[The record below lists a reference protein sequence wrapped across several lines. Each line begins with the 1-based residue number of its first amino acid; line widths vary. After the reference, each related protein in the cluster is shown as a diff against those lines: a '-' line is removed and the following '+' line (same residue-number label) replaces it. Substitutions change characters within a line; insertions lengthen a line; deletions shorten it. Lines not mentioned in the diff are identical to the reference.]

1 MIARWFSAT
10 GRARLGALIALILAG
25 GGCTRMPLTA
35 PSKSTIQLSAAPTV
49 PLNGSVD
56 VVATVIEGSGTPVQ
70 DGTLVSFTATLG
82 HVEPPETRTEHG
94 TVTVKFVAGTQSGMA
109 TVTALSGAATG
120 PSTGTGTDTTAPLGA
135 SVNIKVGGAAAKTV
149 TLRADPA
156 TVPNTGGT
164 VTLTALVLDENGGA
178 LSGVPVAFSASAGH
192 LQSSIVN
199 TNTSGEAST
208 TLTTTGAAKVTA
220 TAGAVTSDPLDITV
234 AALPTITLSA
244 SPSPAT
250 AGQPVSIS
258 VGVDAT
264 NASNPVR
271 SVRIEFGD
279 GDFEDLGAVAGTT
292 SVSHVYSNDGAYTVK
307 VTVTD
312 AAGQQA
318 TQALG
323 VIVQPHAPV
332 TVTLAL
338 TPSPANV
345 NDVVTFTAAVT
356 VGAGVSADRFD
367 WVFGDG
373 TTRTTT
379 GASTTKIYTAS
390 GIFHTKVTV
399 HASDGSTG
407 VGAADI
413 QINP

>member
-35 PSKSTIQLSAAPTV
+35 PTKSTIQLSAAPTV

-323 VIVQPHAPV
+323 VTVQPHAPV

-356 VGAGVSADRFD
+356 VGAGVTADRFD

>member
-292 SVSHVYSNDGAYTVK
+292 SVSHVYNNDGGYTVK

-318 TQALG
+318 SQVLG
-323 VIVQPHAPV
+323 VTVQPHAPV

-356 VGAGVSADRFD
+356 VGAGVTADRFD

>member
-1 MIARWFSAT
+1 MIARWLSA
-10 GRARLGALIALILAG
+10 GSRVRVAALAVLVMAG
-25 GGCTRMPLTA
+25 GACDKMPLTA
-35 PSKSTIQLSAAPTV
+35 PTESTIQISAAPTV

-70 DGTLVSFTATLG
+70 NGTLVSFTATLG
-82 HVEPPETRTEHG
+82 HVEPSETRTENG
-94 TVTVKFVAGTQSGMA
+94 KVTVKFVAGTQSGMA

-120 PSTGTGTDTTAPLGA
+120 PSTGTETTAPLGA

-164 VTLTALVLDENGGA
+164 VTLTALVLDDNGGA

-192 LQSSIVN
+192 LQSSSVN

-208 TLTTTGAAKVTA
+208 TLTTAGAAKVTA
-220 TAGAVTSDPLDITV
+220 TAGAVTSDPVDITV
-234 AALPTITLSA
+234 AALPTINLSA
-244 SPSPAT
+244 SPNPAT

-271 SVRIEFGD
+271 AVRIEFGD

-292 SVSHVYSNDGAYTVK
+292 SVSHIYSNDGAYTVK
-307 VTVTD
+307 VSVTD
-312 AAGQQA
+312 TGGQQ
-318 TQALG
+318 TSQVLG
-323 VIVQPHAPV
+323 ISVQPRAPV
-332 TVTLAL
+332 SVTL
-338 TPSPANV
+338 TVSPETASVNDIVIFTANV
-345 NDVVTFTAAVT
+345 VGITGVTFD
-356 VGAGVSADRFD
+356 SFD
-367 WVFGDG
+367 WDFGDLAR
-373 TTRTTT
+373 RTTT
-379 GASTTKIYTAS
+379 GNSTPHIYQSARTFTA
-390 GIFHTKVTV
+390 KVTV

-407 VGAADI
+407 QAAVEIKID
-413 QINP
+413 P

>member
-1 MIARWFSAT
+1 
-10 GRARLGALIALILAG
+10 
-25 GGCTRMPLTA
+25 
-35 PSKSTIQLSAAPTV
+35 
-49 PLNGSVD
+49 
-56 VVATVIEGSGTPVQ
+56 
-70 DGTLVSFTATLG
+70 
-82 HVEPPETRTEHG
+82 
-94 TVTVKFVAGTQSGMA
+94 MA

-192 LQSSIVN
+192 LQSSTVN

-271 SVRIEFGD
+271 AHRVR
-279 GDFEDLGAVAGTT
+279 
-292 SVSHVYSNDGAYTVK
+292 
-307 VTVTD
+307 
-312 AAGQQA
+312 
-318 TQALG
+318 
-323 VIVQPHAPV
+323 
-332 TVTLAL
+332 
-338 TPSPANV
+338 
-345 NDVVTFTAAVT
+345 
-356 VGAGVSADRFD
+356 R
-367 WVFGDG
+367 
-373 TTRTTT
+373 R
-379 GASTTKIYTAS
+379 
-390 GIFHTKVTV
+390 
-399 HASDGSTG
+399 
-407 VGAADI
+407 
-413 QINP
+413 

>member
-10 GRARLGALIALILAG
+10 GRAWLGAVFALILTA

-35 PSKSTIQLSAAPTV
+35 PTKSTIQLSAAPTV

-82 HVEPPETRTEHG
+82 HVEPSEARTDNG
-94 TVTVKFVAGTQSGMA
+94 KVTVSFVAGTQSGMA

-192 LQSSIVN
+192 LQSSTVN

-292 SVSHVYSNDGAYTVK
+292 SVSHVYNNDGAYTVK

-323 VIVQPHAPV
+323 VTVQPHAPV

-356 VGAGVSADRFD
+356 VGAGVTADRFD